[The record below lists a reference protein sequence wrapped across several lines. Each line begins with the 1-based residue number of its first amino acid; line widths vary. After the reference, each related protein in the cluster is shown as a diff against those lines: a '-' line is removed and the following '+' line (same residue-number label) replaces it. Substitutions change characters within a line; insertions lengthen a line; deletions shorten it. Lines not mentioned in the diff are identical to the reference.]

1 MVLTYKN
8 RLQLLA
14 TYTLYE
20 ILLFK
25 KIKSMK
31 TILLI
36 NTLIF
41 AVNINAQIVN
51 IPDNNFKNY
60 LTGLPL
66 NSNNDGEIQV
76 SEASAFNGAINCG
89 GRNIFNLTG
98 IEAFT
103 SITYLYCGTNPL
115 TSLDVS
121 QNTALTELYCIGNQ
135 LTSLDISKNTAL
147 TVLECNHNQLISL
160 DVSKNTALTQL
171 NCSHNQLKSLD
182 VSKNTALTD
191 LYCIQNQLTSLD
203 VSQNTALS
211 GLDCGDNKLISLDV
225 SQNTA
230 LSGGL
235 GCSHNQLISLDVSQ
249 NTALFYLDCGDN
261 QLTSLDVSQNTALTE
276 LYCYGNQLTSL
287 DVSQNT
293 ALTDL
298 YCSNNQLTSLD
309 VSQNT
314 ALTDLYCYENLLQ
327 CLNVKN
333 GNNSNLVAFNAI
345 YNTSLNCIEV
355 DDAAWSTSNWKN
367 GYDSGT
373 SFSTNCGNSCKVG
386 LEELSTFPKQLV
398 KMIDLMGRETVFKTN
413 TPIIFLYLDGTTE
426 RVFKF
431 E

>member
-60 LTGLPL
+60 LLGLPL

-103 SITYLYCGTNPL
+103 SITYLNCTANPL

-121 QNTALTELYCIGNQ
+121 QNTALTELYCVQNQ

-147 TVLECNHNQLISL
+147 TVLECSYNQLMSL
-160 DVSKNTALTQL
+160 DVSKNTAL
-171 NCSHNQLKSLD
+171 
-182 VSKNTALTD
+182 
-191 LYCIQNQLTSLD
+191 
-203 VSQNTALS
+203 S
-211 GLDCGDNKLISLDV
+211 GLDCRN
-225 SQNTA
+225 
-230 LSGGL
+230 
-235 GCSHNQLISLDVSQ
+235 NQLTSLDVSQ
-249 NTALFYLDCGDN
+249 NTALFYLDCGANPLTSLDVSQNTALAYLGCYTNQLTSLGVSQNTALSGLDCSNNQLTSLVVSQNTALTVLECSNN

-276 LYCYGNQLTSL
+276 LYCVQNQLTSL

-298 YCSNNQLTSLD
+298 YCS
-309 VSQNT
+309 V
-314 ALTDLYCYENLLQ
+314 NLLQ

-333 GNNSNLVAFNAI
+333 GNNSNLAAFDAL

-355 DDAAWSTSNWKN
+355 DDAAWSTSNWMN
-367 GYDSGT
+367 RVDSGT